1 MTTFERPKT
10 AQEAVL
16 LEIRTRLTDGRL
28 PPGSAVRPDAIGDE
42 LGVSAVPVRE
52 ALRILEGEGQ
62 VSYRPH
68 RGYLVSEF
76 DHKDLEEIYLIRE
89 LLEAEAVRQAIPQ
102 LEPLDLERMRDEL
115 AIMENAGEDILAL
128 MAAKRRFHFALFE
141 GAGMPHVIRIL
152 RVLWDSSDAYRSM
165 LFTNQQNRAAVYAK
179 HVRLMELIEHRD
191 IAGTIAELNEHRRTA
206 VANLE
211 MALMSVSD
219 DEVVAENS

>member
-16 LEIRTRLTDGRL
+16 LEIRSRLKDGRL

-89 LLEAEAVRQAIPQ
+89 LLEAEAVRQAIPR
-102 LEPLDLERMRDEL
+102 LEEAELERMVVEL
-115 AIMENAGEDILAL
+115 DIMSTAGEDVLTL
-128 MAAKRRFHFALFE
+128 MAAKRRFHFTLFE
-141 GAGMPHVIRIL
+141 AADMPHVIRIL
-152 RVLWDSSDAYRSM
+152 RVLWDSSDSYRSL
-165 LFTNQQNRAAVYAK
+165 LFMNQENRDAVHEK
-179 HVRLMELIEHRD
+179 HVRLMELIVHRD
-191 IAGTIAELNEHRRTA
+191 IAGTIAELNEHRHTA
-206 VANLE
+206 VANL
-211 MALMSVSD
+211 ARDLVSGD
-219 DEVVAENS
+219 NGVQPKTS

>member
-16 LEIRTRLTDGRL
+16 LEIRQRLVDGRL

-76 DHKDLEEIYLIRE
+76 DHHDLEEIYRIRE
-89 LLEAEAVRQAIPQ
+89 LLEAEAVRAAIP
-102 LEPLDLERMRDEL
+102 LLDDEDLQRMRVEL
-115 AIMENAGEDILAL
+115 DVMEAAGNDILEL
-128 MAAKRRFHFALFE
+128 MAAKRRFHFTLFE
-141 GAGMPHVIRIL
+141 ASEMPHVTRIL
-152 RVLWDSSDAYRSM
+152 RVLWDSSDAYRSL
-165 LFTNQQNRAAVYAK
+165 LFMQPKNRDAVHEK
-179 HVRLMELIEHRD
+179 HSRLMELVAARD
-191 IAGTIAELNEHRRTA
+191 VEGTIAELDEHRRNA
-206 VANLE
+206 VAELE
-211 MALMSVSD
+211 SD
-219 DEVVAENS
+219 RIPVPSDPQS